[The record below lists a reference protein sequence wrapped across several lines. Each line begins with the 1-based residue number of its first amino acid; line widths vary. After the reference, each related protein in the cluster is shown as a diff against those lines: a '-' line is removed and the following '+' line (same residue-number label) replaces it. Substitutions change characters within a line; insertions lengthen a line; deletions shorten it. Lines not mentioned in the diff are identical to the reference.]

1 MQFNIST
8 VVALL
13 LFLLTSNSLVSA
25 DGCYSDGATWA
36 DLGDDAD
43 IDDAFHRL
51 CDNMAGTYK
60 LHDNVGLD
68 PAGRLFSWS
77 FLKHTWLTTKIM

>member
-1 MQFNIST
+1 MQFNLST

-13 LFLLTSNSLVSA
+13 LLLLTGNSLVSA

-60 LHDNVGLD
+60 LHDNVSQDL
-68 PAGRLFSWS
+68 ASRLFSWS
-77 FLKHTWLTTKIM
+77 FLERT

>member
-1 MQFNIST
+1 MQFNLST

-25 DGCYSDGATWA
+25 DGCYKAGTTWA

-60 LHDNVGLD
+60 LHDNVSQD
-68 PAGRLFSWS
+68 
-77 FLKHTWLTTKIM
+77 

>member
-1 MQFNIST
+1 MQSNLST
-8 VVALL
+8 VVVLL
-13 LFLLTSNSLVSA
+13 LFLLTGNSLVSA
-25 DGCYSDGATWA
+25 DGCYDDGTPWA

-60 LHDNVGLD
+60 LHDNVSQD
-68 PAGRLFSWS
+68 PAGRLSSCS
-77 FLKHTWLTTKIM
+77 FLTRT

>member
-1 MQFNIST
+1 MQFNLSA

-25 DGCYSDGATWA
+25 DGCYKDGTTWA
-36 DLGDDAD
+36 DLGDDSD

-60 LHDNVGLD
+60 LHDNVSQN
-68 PAGRLFSWS
+68 PADRALSCLV
-77 FLKHTWLTTKIM
+77 LKRT

>member
-1 MQFNIST
+1 MQFNLST

-13 LFLLTSNSLVSA
+13 LFLLTGNSLVSA
-25 DGCYSDGATWA
+25 DGCYSGGTTWA

-43 IDDAFHRL
+43 IDDAFKRL

-60 LHDNVGLD
+60 LHDNVSQD
-68 PAGRLFSWS
+68 PAGRVFSYS
-77 FLKHTWLTTKIM
+77 LLKRT